1 MQFLFPTE
9 KGKAGGGGW
18 GEVGDVLGAE
28 NILPEIL
35 WAIKEQEERR
45 RNSKVLESNFL
56 VNERD

>member
-35 WAIKEQEERR
+35 WASKNRKKEGGTPK
-45 RNSKVLESNFL
+45 SLSPISL
-56 VNERD
+56 